1 MLPTENPGNRRDSV
15 LMSGVLRYYRVS
27 ILVVAALL
35 VSGLWSF
42 FSLPRSEDP
51 EFDVFDAR
59 VVVIFPGADP
69 ETVETLVTR
78 PIEEAVLELD
88 EVETVQSSSIAGL
101 VLLAVTLRP
110 DVTPADAVQTIRET
124 VDEVRPDLPDT
135 VYEPIVEGFT
145 TADIPTVLLAVSG
158 FDDLQILD
166 GWASRIRDT
175 LEEVEG
181 VARVDLDGLPERRIM
196 VDVDNARLAQLR
208 IPLARVVEALRLE
221 NAAIPG
227 GTLDVGATR
236 YLLDNGNEFGDL
248 EQIRDT
254 VIGRFGDSLVM
265 IRDIAAVRDAT
276 EDPYYLVRH
285 NAEPALM
292 LSVVKRPGSNTV
304 TVARRVARVI
314 EDLRPTLPDTLELD
328 VLNDRGDS
336 VSELLGGLGW
346 NAVGG
351 GVIVILMVGF
361 FLGRRQGLVVS
372 VSIPLSVLLALTLMR
387 LTGVDLNQVSIFGL
401 VLALGMLVDSS
412 LVVVE
417 NIGRHLDAGDELRQA
432 VIIGVD
438 EVKTPVMASTLTTVA
453 AFVPMLLLEGNM
465 GAFIAGLPLSVIY
478 ALVGSLLVA
487 LTVIPLLCYT
497 LWRSFPPT
505 TATETET
512 ESSKAI
518 DFYTEIVKWAL
529 RHRPTTLALATIVF
543 GLSLA
548 TIPILGFQLFPKA
561 EKSFFFVN
569 IRLPGGA
576 SLEST
581 ESVAGQVEA
590 LLEDQPEIQS
600 FTTNIGKGSPLIYY
614 NVARERRKTN
624 FAQILVNLHEE
635 NAEKYVSRLKTKLDS
650 IAGASVETKIFEQ
663 GFMGAAP
670 IQLRIQ
676 GPDLV
681 TLAGLG
687 RTIRDLIAGVPGL
700 ADVRDSLGDT
710 TPRLVLE
717 LDRHK
722 AALLDVDGST
732 FSQTVLASLNGVE
745 ATRYR
750 TAGEEVPIVV
760 RLDRTSLAEVSSLER
775 LYLPTRGGSVVPF
788 SEVAQVH
795 PDEGW
800 AEITRRGGHRVVVVS
815 AEVAGRLPSEAL
827 ADIRDLIADLALPDG
842 YTLEIGGEHEERQ
855 KAFAGLWQAM
865 VLAVLAIYAL
875 LAIQFNS
882 FVQPLVILLTVPL
895 GLTGA
900 MIGLL
905 ITGNPFGLMAFIGVI
920 SLTGII
926 INDSIVLAD
935 FTNYLQ
941 RVEGKRR
948 LEALIEAGRLRF
960 RPVVLTT
967 ITTIGGLTPLAI
979 WGGTLWSPLAF
990 AVIFGLLVST
1000 ILILIVLPVIY
1011 SVLVGAAEGQR
1022 TYHAWEVIQRR
1033 MLRS

>member
-1 MLPTENPGNRRDSV
+1 MLPAENAGGRRDSV

-27 ILVVAALL
+27 VLVVAGLL
-35 VSGLWSF
+35 VSGLWSLI
-42 FSLPRSEDP
+42 SLPRSEDP

-59 VVVIFPGADP
+59 VVATFPGADP
-69 ETVETLVTR
+69 ETVEALVTR

-88 EVETVQSSSIAGL
+88 EVETVQSNSIAGI
-101 VLLAVTLRP
+101 VMLAITLRP

-124 VDEVRPDLPDT
+124 VDEIRPDLPDS
-135 VYEPIVEGFT
+135 VNEPVVEGFT

-158 FDDLQILD
+158 LDEILALD
-166 GWASRIRDT
+166 GWASKIRDT
-175 LEEVEG
+175 LKEVEG

-208 IPLARVVEALRLE
+208 IPLARIVEVLQLE

-236 YLLDNGNEFGDL
+236 YLLDNGNEFRDL
-248 EQIRDT
+248 EQIRAT
-254 VIGRFGDSLVM
+254 VIGRFGDSLVT
-265 IRDIAAVRDAT
+265 IRDIAAVRDTT

-285 NAEPALM
+285 NAHPALM

-304 TVARRVARVI
+304 TVARRVTQAI

-328 VLNDRGDS
+328 VLNDRGES
-336 VSELLGGLGW
+336 VSQLLGALGW
-346 NAVGG
+346 NAAGG

-361 FLGRRQGLVVS
+361 FLGRRQGFVVS
-372 VSIPLSVLLALTLMR
+372 VSIPLSVLLALTAMR

-417 NIGRHLDAGDELRQA
+417 NIGRHLDAGDALRQA
-432 VIIGVD
+432 VVIGVD

-505 TATETET
+505 AATET
-512 ESSKAI
+512 ESSKAL

-529 RHRPTTLALATIVF
+529 RHRPTTLALATILF

-576 SLEST
+576 SLAT
-581 ESVAGQVEA
+581 TDSVTAQVEA
-590 LLEDQPEIQS
+590 LLEDKPEVRS
-600 FTTNIGKGSPLIYY
+600 FTTNIGKGSPLVYY

-635 NAEKYVSRLKTKLDS
+635 NAETFVSHMASELAS
-650 IAGASVETKIFEQ
+650 IAGAAVESKIFEQ
-663 GFMGAAP
+663 GFVGAAP
-670 IQLRIQ
+670 IQIRIL
-676 GPDLV
+676 GPDLG
-681 TLAGLG
+681 TLAGEG
-687 RTIRDLIAGVPGL
+687 RRLRDRIAGIPGL
-700 ADVRDSLGDT
+700 TDVRDSLGDT
-710 TPRLVLE
+710 TPRLILE

-722 AALLDVDGST
+722 AALLDIDGYT

-750 TAGEEVPIVV
+750 TAGEEVPVVV
-760 RLDRTSLAEVSSLER
+760 RLDRASLEEVSSLER
-775 LYLPTRGGSVVPF
+775 LYLPTRDGAVVPF
-788 SEVAQVH
+788 SEVAEVH

-800 AEITRRGGHRVVVVS
+800 AEITRRNGHRVVIVS
-815 AEVAGRLPSEAL
+815 AEVSGRLPSEVL
-827 ADIRDLIADLALPDG
+827 AEIRERIRDHALPDG
-842 YTLEIGGEHEERQ
+842 YTLEYGGEHEERQ

-865 VLAVLAIYAL
+865 LLAVLAIYAL

-926 INDSIVLAD
+926 INDSIVLTD

-967 ITTIGGLTPLAI
+967 VTTIGGLAPLAI

-990 AVIFGLLVST
+990 AVIFGLIGST
-1000 ILILIVLPVIY
+1000 ILILVILPVIY

-1022 TYHAWEVIQRR
+1022 TFHAWEVIQRK
-1033 MLRS
+1033 LVGK

>member
-1 MLPTENPGNRRDSV
+1 MA
-15 LMSGVLRYYRVS
+15 GVLRYYRVS

-35 VSGLWSF
+35 VSGLWSLLT
-42 FSLPRSEDP
+42 LPRSEDP

-59 VVVIFPGADP
+59 VVVTFPGADP
-69 ETVETLVTR
+69 ETVEALVTR

-101 VLLAVTLRP
+101 VMLAITLRP

-124 VDEVRPDLPDT
+124 VDEVRPDLPDSIN
-135 VYEPIVEGFT
+135 EPVVEGFT
-145 TADIPTVLLAVSG
+145 TAEIPTVLLAVSG
-158 FDDLQILD
+158 FDDLQVLD
-166 GWASRIRDT
+166 GWAAKIRDA
-175 LEEVEG
+175 LEEVGG
-181 VARVDLDGLPERRIM
+181 VARVDTDGLPERRIM

-208 IPLARVVEALRLE
+208 IPLARIVETLRLE

-227 GTLDVGATR
+227 GTLDVGTTR
-236 YLLDNGNEFGDL
+236 YLLDNGNEFRDL

-254 VIGRFGDSLVM
+254 VIGRFGDSLVT
-265 IRDIAAVRDAT
+265 IRDIAAVRNTT

-285 NAEPALM
+285 DAHPALL

-304 TVARRVARVI
+304 TVARRVARAI
-314 EDLRPTLPDTLELD
+314 EDLRPTLPDTLELA
-328 VLNDRGDS
+328 VLNDRGES

-372 VSIPLSVLLALTLMR
+372 VSIPLSVLLALTVMR

-417 NIGRHLDAGDELRQA
+417 NIGRHLDAGDELRRA

-438 EVKTPVMASTLTTVA
+438 EVKTPVVASTLTTVA

-497 LWRSFPPT
+497 LWRSFPPPAA
-505 TATETET
+505 TATE
-512 ESSKAI
+512 SSRAI

-529 RHRPTTLALATIVF
+529 RHRPTTLALAATVF

-548 TIPILGFQLFPKA
+548 IIPILGFQLFPKA

-576 SLEST
+576 SLAT
-581 ESVAGQVEA
+581 TDGVAAQVEA
-590 LLEDQPEIQS
+590 VLAEQPEVQS
-600 FTTNIGKGSPLIYY
+600 FTTNIGMGNPLIYY
-614 NVARERRKTN
+614 NVTRERRKTN
-624 FAQILVNLHEE
+624 FAQILVNLRHE
-635 NAEKYVSRLKTKLDS
+635 NAEAYVARLESELAT
-650 IAGASVETKIFEQ
+650 IAGASVDAKIFEQ

-670 IQLRIQ
+670 IQLRIL
-676 GPDLV
+676 GPDLA
-681 TLAGLG
+681 TLAELG
-687 RTIRDLIAGVPGL
+687 RTVRGLITGVPGL
-700 ADVRDSLGDT
+700 ADIRDSLGDT
-710 TPRLVLE
+710 TPRLILE
-717 LDRHK
+717 LDRRK
-722 AALLDVDGST
+722 AALLDVDGFT

-750 TAGEEVPIVV
+750 TAGEEVPVVV
-760 RLDRTSLAEVSSLER
+760 RLDRASLGEVSSLER
-775 LYLPTRGGSVVPF
+775 LYLPTRDGAVVPF
-788 SEVAQVH
+788 SEIAQVH
-795 PDEGW
+795 QNVGW
-800 AEITRRGGHRVVVVS
+800 AEITRRGGHRVVVIS

-827 ADIRDLIADLALPDG
+827 AEIRDLIADLALPDG
-842 YTLEIGGEHEERQ
+842 YTLEYGGEQEERQ

-865 VLAVLAIYAL
+865 LLAVLAIYAL

-905 ITGNPFGLMAFIGVI
+905 ITGSPFGLMAFIGVI

-935 FTNYLQ
+935 VTNYLQ

-960 RPVVLTT
+960 RPVVVTS
-967 ITTIGGLTPLAI
+967 ITTIGGLAPLAI

-990 AVIFGLLVST
+990 AVIFGLLGST

-1022 TYHAWEVIQRR
+1022 AFHAWEVIHRR
-1033 MLRS
+1033 LLGK

>member
-1 MLPTENPGNRRDSV
+1 MPSPQRDGARRDSV

-27 ILVVAALL
+27 ILVVAAL
-35 VSGLWSF
+35 VISGLWSLV
-42 FSLPRSEDP
+42 SLPRSEDP

-69 ETVETLVTR
+69 ETVESLVTR
-78 PIEEAVLELD
+78 PLEEAVLELD

-101 VLLAVTLRP
+101 VLMAITLHP
-110 DVTPADAVQTIRET
+110 DVVPTDAVEKIRET
-124 VDEVRPDLPDT
+124 VDKLRPDLPDT
-135 VYEPIVEGFT
+135 VQEPIVEGFT

-158 FDDLQILD
+158 FDDLRTLD
-166 GWASRIRDT
+166 AWAARIRDV
-175 LEEVEG
+175 LEEIAG
-181 VARVDLDGLPERRIM
+181 VARVDTDGMPERRIM
-196 VDVDNARLAQLR
+196 VDVDNARLAQLK
-208 IPLARVVEALRLE
+208 IPLTRVVEALRLE

-236 YLLDNGNEFGDL
+236 YLLDNGNEFRSLD
-248 EQIRDT
+248 EIRNT
-254 VIGRFGDSLVM
+254 VIGRFGDSLVT
-265 IRDIAAVRDAT
+265 IRDIATVSDST
-276 EDPYYLVRH
+276 EDPSYRVRYKSH
-285 NAEPALM
+285 PALL
-292 LSVVKRPGSNTV
+292 LSVVKRPGRNTV
-304 TVARRVARVI
+304 AVAKQVVDAI
-314 EDLRPTLPDTLELD
+314 DELRPTLPDTLEIA
-328 VLNDRGDS
+328 VLNDRGAS
-336 VSELLGGLGW
+336 VSELLGSLGW

-351 GVIVILMVGF
+351 GAIVILMVGF

-372 VSIPLSVLLALTLMR
+372 VSIPLSVLIALTLMR
-387 LTGVDLNQVSIFGL
+387 LTGVDLNQVSIFGM

-417 NIGRHLDAGDELRQA
+417 NIGRHLDAGDELRWA

-487 LTVIPLLCYT
+487 LTVIPLLCFT
-497 LWRSFPPT
+497 LWRSFPPA
-505 TATETET
+505 TATEE
-512 ESSKAI
+512 ESSKTI
-518 DFYTEIVKWAL
+518 DSYTEVVKWAL
-529 RHRPTTLALATIVF
+529 RHRPTTLILATVVF

-548 TIPILGFQLFPKA
+548 TIPVLGFQLFPKA
-561 EKSFFFVN
+561 EKSFFFIN

-576 SLEST
+576 SLDAT
-581 ESVAGQVEA
+581 DRVAARVEA
-590 LLEDQPEIQS
+590 MLEERPEIRS
-600 FTTNIGKGSPLIYY
+600 FTTNIGKGSPLVYY
-614 NVARERRKTN
+614 NVTRERRKTN
-624 FAQILVNLHEE
+624 FAQILVNLDGE
-635 NAEKYVSRLKTKLDS
+635 NAEDYVTSLKTDLDS
-650 IAGASVETKIFEQ
+650 IAGASVETKILEQ

-670 IQLRIQ
+670 IQLRIL
-676 GPDLV
+676 GADLD

-687 RTIRDLIAGVPGL
+687 RTIRELIAGVPGL
-700 ADVRDSLGDT
+700 TDIRSSLGDT

-717 LDRHK
+717 LDRRK
-722 AALLDVDGST
+722 AALLDVDGFT

-745 ATRYR
+745 ASRYR

-760 RLDRTSLAEVSSLER
+760 RLDRASLGEVSSLER
-775 LYLPTRGGSVVPF
+775 LYLPTRNGAVVPF

-795 PDEGW
+795 QDEGW
-800 AEITRRGGHRVVVVS
+800 AEITRRGGHRAVVIS
-815 AEVAGRLPSEAL
+815 AEVSGRLPSEAL
-827 ADIRDLIADLALPDG
+827 ADIRSLLADVALPDG
-842 YTLEIGGEHEERQ
+842 TTLEVGGEHEERR

-865 VLAVLAIYAL
+865 VLAILGIYAL

-900 MIGLL
+900 IFGLL
-905 ITGNPFGLMAFIGVI
+905 VTGSPFGLMAFIGVI

-935 FTNYLQ
+935 FANYLQ

-960 RPVVLTT
+960 RPVVLTS

-979 WGGTLWSPLAF
+979 WGGTLWSPLAV
-990 AVIFGLLVST
+990 AVIFGLVGST
-1000 ILILIVLPVIY
+1000 VLILIVLPVIY

-1022 TYHAWEVIQRR
+1022 TFRAWEVIGRR
-1033 MLRS
+1033 MFGD

>member
-1 MLPTENPGNRRDSV
+1 MLPAGNAGSRRDSV

-27 ILVVAALL
+27 ILVVAGLL
-35 VSGLWSF
+35 VSGLWSLI
-42 FSLPRSEDP
+42 SLPRSEDP

-59 VVVIFPGADP
+59 VVATFPGADP
-69 ETVETLVTR
+69 ETVEALVTR
-78 PIEEAVLELD
+78 PIEQAVLELD
-88 EVETVQSSSIAGL
+88 EVETVQSNSIAGL
-101 VLLAVTLRP
+101 VMLAITLRP
-110 DVTPADAVQTIRET
+110 DVTPADAVQTIREA
-124 VDEVRPDLPDT
+124 VDEVRPDLPYS
-135 VYEPIVEGFT
+135 VNEPVVEGFT

-158 FDDLQILD
+158 SDDLSALD
-166 GWASRIRDT
+166 GWASRIRDA
-175 LEEVEG
+175 LKEVEG

-196 VDVDNARLAQLR
+196 VEVDNARLAQLR
-208 IPLARVVEALRLE
+208 IPLARIVEVLQLE

-236 YLLDNGNEFGDL
+236 YLLDNGNEFRDL

-254 VIGRFGDSLVM
+254 VIGRFGDSLILIQDV
-265 IRDIAAVRDAT
+265 AAVRDTT
-276 EDPYYLVRH
+276 EDPYYLVRY
-285 NAEPALM
+285 NADPALL

-304 TVARRVARVI
+304 TVARRVARAI

-328 VLNDRGDS
+328 VLNDRGES
-336 VSELLGGLGW
+336 VSELLGALGW
-346 NAVGG
+346 NAAGG
-351 GVIVILMVGF
+351 GIIVILMVGF

-478 ALVGSLLVA
+478 ALVGALLVA

-505 TATETET
+505 AATEN
-512 ESSKAI
+512 ESSKAL

-529 RHRPTTLALATIVF
+529 RHRPTTIALATIVF

-576 SLEST
+576 TLAATDSLT
-581 ESVAGQVEA
+581 AQVEA
-590 LLEDQPEIQS
+590 LLEDEPEVQS

-635 NAEKYVSRLKTKLDS
+635 TAETFVSRTKSKLAS
-650 IAGASVETKIFEQ
+650 IAGASVEAKIFEQ

-670 IQLRIQ
+670 IQIRIL
-676 GPDLV
+676 GPNLA
-681 TLAGLG
+681 TLAGEG
-687 RTIRDLIAGVPGL
+687 RTLRGLIAGVPGL

-710 TPRLVLE
+710 TPRLILE

-722 AALLDVDGST
+722 AALLDVDGYT
-732 FSQTVLASLNGVE
+732 FSQTVLVSLNGVE

-750 TAGEEVPIVV
+750 TADEEVPIMVS
-760 RLDRTSLAEVSSLER
+760 LDRASLDEVSSLER
-775 LYLPTRGGSVVPF
+775 LYLPTRDGSVVPF

-795 PDEGW
+795 PDKSW
-800 AEITRRGGHRVVVVS
+800 AEITRRNGHRAVIVS
-815 AEVAGRLPSEAL
+815 AEVSGRLPSEAL
-827 ADIRDLIADLALPDG
+827 AEIRDRIADLALPDG
-842 YTLEIGGEHEERQ
+842 YTLEYGGEHEERQ

-865 VLAVLAIYAL
+865 VLAVLVIYAL

-882 FVQPLVILLTVPL
+882 FVQPLVILLTAPL

-900 MIGLL
+900 VIGLL

-926 INDSIVLAD
+926 INDSIVLTD

-967 ITTIGGLTPLAI
+967 ITTIGGLAPLAI

-990 AVIFGLLVST
+990 AVIFGLLGST
-1000 ILILIVLPVIY
+1000 ILILIILPVVY
-1011 SVLVGAAEGQR
+1011 SVLVGTSEGQR
-1022 TYHAWEVIQRR
+1022 TFHAWEVIQRR
-1033 MLRS
+1033 LVGK

>member
-1 MLPTENPGNRRDSV
+1 MVSSESAGDRRDSV

-35 VSGLWSF
+35 VSGLWSLVT
-42 FSLPRSEDP
+42 LPRSEDP

-59 VVVIFPGADP
+59 VVVVFPGADP
-69 ETVETLVTR
+69 ETVEALVTR
-78 PIEEAVLELD
+78 PIEEAILELD
-88 EVETVQSSSIAGL
+88 EVDTVQSSSIAGL
-101 VLLAVTLRP
+101 VLLAITLRP
-110 DVTPADAVQTIRET
+110 DVVPADAVQKIRET
-124 VDEVRPDLPDT
+124 VDDIRPDLPDT
-135 VYEPIVEGFT
+135 VIEPTVEGFT
-145 TADIPTVLLAVSG
+145 TADIPTVLMAVSG
-158 FDDLQILD
+158 FEDLGTLN
-166 GWASRIRDT
+166 GWASRIRD
-175 LEEVEG
+175 EVREVTG
-181 VARVDLDGLPERRIM
+181 VARVDTDGMPERRIM

-208 IPLARVVEALRLE
+208 IPLARIVEVLRSE

-227 GTLDVGATR
+227 GTLDVGPTR
-236 YLLDNGNEFGDL
+236 YLLDNGNEFRSLD
-248 EQIRDT
+248 EVRDT
-254 VIGRFGDSLVM
+254 VIGRFGDSLVL
-265 IRDIAAVRDAT
+265 IRDVATVSDAT
-276 EDPYYLVRH
+276 EDPAYLVRY
-285 NAEPALM
+285 NGDPALL

-304 TVARRVARVI
+304 AVAKRVVRAI
-314 EDLRPTLPDTLELD
+314 DGLRPTLPDTLEVT
-328 VLNDRGDS
+328 VLNDRGAS

-351 GVIVILMVGF
+351 GLIVILMVGF
-361 FLGRRQGLVVS
+361 FLGRRQGVVVS

-387 LTGVDLNQVSIFGL
+387 LTGVDLNQVSIFGM

-417 NIGRHLDAGDELRQA
+417 NIGRHLDAGDELRRA
-432 VIIGVD
+432 VIVGVD

-487 LTVIPLLCYT
+487 LTVIPLLCFT
-497 LWRSFPPT
+497 LWRNSPP
-505 TATETET
+505 AAAIEDEG
-512 ESSKAI
+512 SKAL
-518 DFYTEIVKWAL
+518 DSYTEVVKWAL
-529 RHRPTTLALATIVF
+529 RHRPTTLALATVVF

-548 TIPILGFQLFPKA
+548 TIPVLGFQLFPKA
-561 EKSFFFVN
+561 EKTFFFIN

-576 SLEST
+576 SLDAT
-581 ESVAGQVEA
+581 ESVTARVEA
-590 LLEDQPEIQS
+590 LLEGRPEVRS
-600 FTTNIGKGSPLIYY
+600 FTTNIGKGSPLVYY
-614 NVARERRKTN
+614 NVTRERRKTN
-624 FAQILVNLHEE
+624 FAQILVNLDGE
-635 NAEKYVSRLKTKLDS
+635 NAEDDVARLADDLDS

-670 IQLRIQ
+670 IQLRIL
-676 GPDLV
+676 GPDLD

-687 RTIRDLIAGVPGL
+687 RTIRELIADVPGL
-700 ADVRDSLGDT
+700 ADVRDTLGDT
-710 TPRLVLE
+710 TPRLALD
-717 LDRHK
+717 LDRRK
-722 AALLDVDGST
+722 AALLDVDGFT
-732 FSQTVLASLNGVE
+732 FSQTVLASVNGIE

-760 RLDRTSLAEVSSLER
+760 RLDRDSLGEVSSLDR
-775 LYLPTRGGSVVPF
+775 LYLPTPDGEVVPF
-788 SEVAQVH
+788 SEVARVRQ
-795 PDEGW
+795 DEGW
-800 AEITRRGGHRVVVVS
+800 ADITRRGGHRAVVIS
-815 AEVAGRLPSEAL
+815 AEVTGRLPSEAL
-827 ADIRDLIADLALPDG
+827 EEIRSLIAGVALPDG
-842 YTLEIGGEHEERQ
+842 YTLEIGGEREERR

-900 MIGLL
+900 IFGLL
-905 ITGNPFGLMAFIGVI
+905 VTGSPFGLMAFIGVI

-935 FTNYLQ
+935 FANYLQ
-941 RVEGKRR
+941 RVEGRRR

-990 AVIFGLLVST
+990 AVIFGLVGST

-1022 TYHAWEVIQRR
+1022 TFHAWEVIRNR
-1033 MLRS
+1033 MFGG